1 MANEDNII
9 FEIKFEKKT
18 AKGLEDHTKIL
29 KKFIEQMKKTG
40 MGGSGGSGGSGGKI
54 DYDRMERLEKLK
66 TKNIQDELEREH
78 NLKDINRERYDIAR
92 RELQAIKTRDLQL
105 AREVRVKDRIRAEET
120 RHWNSIIERMVSGT
134 MGVKAMGLGMMGVK
148 GGIGAAKGLGQLGM
162 KGLGQTGTGQAF
174 ALQAGLAKE
183 GDFARGYEGGG
194 AVANLRDKGKISQ
207 QDVGNKRASI
217 QGNKLANAFTK
228 TLGKTK
234 AFGDKMSM
242 SGKTAKG
249 LGVAGIGGLGIA
261 GGVITKAIESSPIAQ
276 SMMKIMS
283 TAFTL
288 ILRPIGD
295 FFGGVMKPIALRL
308 LKFGAENVG
317 QGANLFKMGEKVGIA
332 ALALFTD
339 PAQVFGMLAE
349 RLGATIAIEARA
361 LVDPLFDKTAAYG
374 KMLDNFDE
382 KMAEIAGVTGGF
394 ESLVTQASQQV
405 ISGID
410 NVNKTTQEGFAE
422 IISKTDE
429 AAKKLEEKQ
438 NRESGIFG
446 GYGSKEEQQS
456 ELERLMAESKA
467 KYGQAWANA
476 EAGKTGARGGKGM
489 EFNDAGTGQGD
500 QWMNAPPRLK
510 EVLETINTGLSDE
523 GVAIIANFEAMKE
536 AGILGNEK
544 QTELREQFAKA
555 VEDGTGLYADIEKR
569 NAAHAKIMQT
579 EKDIQTGREKEISEV
594 IAKTSEAFGVAY
606 NKVQKMIKQMQRT
619 SNAGNYSGGHGKNS
633 NATGGMITE
642 PVIGIGQHTG
652 ETWSFGERGMEYV
665 TPNTALGGGTNNYD
679 QKNNVVI
686 NVTIEKVTG
695 NTDLQQIK
703 PIVERALR
711 ESHSRRGII

>member
-9 FEIKFEKKT
+9 FEIKLDRKS
-18 AKGLEDHTKIL
+18 AKGLEEHTKIL

-40 MGGSGGSGGSGGKI
+40 MGGSGGSSGGKI
-54 DYDRMERLEKLK
+54 DNAQQERLEKLRHS
-66 TKNIQDELEREH
+66 NVMNELEHDKH
-78 NLKDINRERYDIAR
+78 NKDTNREKYDLNR
-92 RELQAIKTRDLQL
+92 REVQAIKARDLQL
-105 AREVRVKDRIRAEET
+105 AREVRVKDRMRAEET

-134 MGVKAMGLGMMGVK
+134 MGTKAMGMGMMGVK

-162 KGLGQTGTGQAF
+162 KGLGKTGTGQAF

-234 AFGDKMSM
+234 AFGDKMGM
-242 SGKTAKG
+242 SGKTGKA
-249 LGVAGIGGLGIA
+249 LGMGAIGGLGIA

-317 QGANLFKMGEKVGIA
+317 AGANLFKMGEKVGIA
-332 ALALFTD
+332 ALAFFTD
-339 PAQVFGMLAE
+339 PAQVLGLLVE
-349 RLGATIAIEARA
+349 RLGKSVGIEIEGFFNKG
-361 LVDPLFDKTAAYG
+361 FDKAAAYEKLFVG
-374 KMLDNFDE
+374 FDTKME
-382 KMAEIAGVTGGF
+382 EIAGVTGGF

-410 NVNKTTQEGFAE
+410 NTNKAITDGFNE

-446 GYGSKEEQQS
+446 GYGSQDEQQS

-489 EFNDAGTGQGD
+489 EFTDEKDGQGD
-500 QWMNAPPRLK
+500 QWMKAPPRLK
-510 EVLETINTGLSDE
+510 EVLETINTGLSAE

-536 AGILGNEK
+536 AGILGNKK

-555 VEDGTGLYADIEKR
+555 VEDGTGLYADIDKR

-579 EKDIQTGREKEISEV
+579 EKDIQTGKEKEISEA

-606 NKVQKMIKQMQRT
+606 NRVQKMIKMMKR
-619 SNAGNYSGGHGKNS
+619 SSSGGGYAGGGNKK
-633 NATGGMITE
+633 ATGGMITE

-665 TPNTALGGGTNNYD
+665 TPNTALGGRTNNYD
-679 QKNNVVI
+679 QKNNVTI
-686 NVTIEKVTG
+686 NITIEKVTG

>member
-1 MANEDNII
+1 MATSDNTVNL
-9 FEIKFEKKT
+9 EIVLNDKLKKV
-18 AKGLEDHTKIL
+18 LEDYS
-29 KKFIEQMKKTG
+29 KTTD
-40 MGGSGGSGGSGGKI
+40 KLVKV
-54 DYDRMERLEKLK
+54 LEKPNKNDSDKELK
-66 TKNIQDELEREH
+66 AAEQRDKTEDKRSVNVDKENKNFEEYRRVTTQMIHENRIEAM
-78 NLKDINRERYDIAR
+78 NLKLKHEFLVQEKRMKDKMI
-92 RELQAIKTRDLQL
+92 L
-105 AREVRVKDRIRAEET
+105 ADK
-120 RHWNSIIERMVSGT
+120 RHMHEMMQRMVSGT
-134 MGVKAMGLGMMGVK
+134 LVGKLGAMAVMGAA
-148 GGIGAAKGLGQLGM
+148 GAAKGGGM
-162 KGLGQTGTGQAF
+162 LTG
-174 ALQAGLAKE
+174 AGKKLAKKSAIMRGLFLEE
-183 GDFARGYEGGG
+183 GSMSKAENQEAAGGIAIG
-194 AVANLRDKGKISQ
+194 FGDNKAKEVTKKTQGFLRDNK
-207 QDVGNKRASI
+207 VGQSI
-217 QGNKLANAFTK
+217 VKSMEKSRIFKEKMGAGFQ
-228 TLGKTK
+228 K
-234 AFGDKMSM
+234 AK
-242 SGKTAKG
+242 
-249 LGVAGIGGLGIA
+249 GGLGIA
-261 GGVITKAIESSPIAQ
+261 GVGALGIGGSIITKAIESSPIAQ

-317 QGANLFKMGEKVGIA
+317 AGASLFKMGEKVGIA
-332 ALALFTD
+332 ALAMFTD
-339 PAQVFGMLAE
+339 PAAFFGSLVERAFGTLA
-349 RLGATIAIEARA
+349 IA
-361 LVDPLFDKTAAYG
+361 LDPLKSEAEKAAAYASMLEG
-374 KMLDNFDE
+374 FDTKME
-382 KMAEIAGVTGGF
+382 EIAGVAASDMQ
-394 ESLVTQASQQV
+394 SLVTQASQQV

-410 NVNKTTQEGFAE
+410 NVNKTTTEGFAE

-489 EFNDAGTGQGD
+489 EFNDAGTGQGN

-579 EKDIQTGREKEISEV
+579 EKDIQTGKEKEISEV

-606 NKVQKMIKQMQRT
+606 NKVQKMIKMMKR
-619 SNAGNYSGGHGKNS
+619 SASGGGYAGGGHK

-665 TPNTALGGGTNNYD
+665 TPNTSFGGTNNYD

>member
-1 MANEDNII
+1 
-9 FEIKFEKKT
+9 
-18 AKGLEDHTKIL
+18 
-29 KKFIEQMKKTG
+29 
-40 MGGSGGSGGSGGKI
+40 
-54 DYDRMERLEKLK
+54 
-66 TKNIQDELEREH
+66 
-78 NLKDINRERYDIAR
+78 
-92 RELQAIKTRDLQL
+92 
-105 AREVRVKDRIRAEET
+105 
-120 RHWNSIIERMVSGT
+120 
-134 MGVKAMGLGMMGVK
+134 
-148 GGIGAAKGLGQLGM
+148 
-162 KGLGQTGTGQAF
+162 
-174 ALQAGLAKE
+174 
-183 GDFARGYEGGG
+183 
-194 AVANLRDKGKISQ
+194 
-207 QDVGNKRASI
+207 
-217 QGNKLANAFTK
+217 
-228 TLGKTK
+228 
-234 AFGDKMSM
+234 
-242 SGKTAKG
+242 
-249 LGVAGIGGLGIA
+249 
-261 GGVITKAIESSPIAQ
+261 
-276 SMMKIMS
+276 MS

-317 QGANLFKMGEKVGIA
+317 AGASLFKMGEKVCIA
-332 ALALFTD
+332 ALAMFTD
-339 PAQVFGMLAE
+339 PAAFFGSLAE
-349 RLGATIAIEARA
+349 RAFGALAIA
-361 LVDPLFDKTAAYG
+361 LDPLKSEAEKATAYASMLEGFDA
-374 KMLDNFDE
+374 KME
-382 KMAEIAGVTGGF
+382 SIAGVASSDM
-394 ESLVTQASQQV
+394 ESLVSQASQQV
-405 ISGID
+405 VSGIVD
-410 NVNKTTQEGFAE
+410 INKTTQEGFAE
-422 IISKTDE
+422 IITKTDE

-446 GYGSKEEQQS
+446 GYGSQDEQQS

-489 EFNDAGTGQGD
+489 EFNDTKDGQGD
-500 QWMNAPPRLK
+500 QWMAAPPRLK

-555 VEDGTGLYADIEKR
+555 VEDGTGLYADIDKR

-579 EKDIQTGREKEISEV
+579 EKDIQTGKEKEISEV

-606 NKVQKMIKQMQRT
+606 DKVQKMIKQMKR
-619 SNAGNYSGGHGKNS
+619 SSSGGGYAGGGHK

-665 TPNTALGGGTNNYD
+665 TPNTALGGRTNNYD

-686 NVTIEKVTG
+686 NITIEKVTG

>member
-9 FEIKFEKKT
+9 FEIKLDRKS

-78 NLKDINRERYDIAR
+78 NLKDINREKYDLNR
-92 RELQAIKTRDLQL
+92 REIQAIKTRDLQL
-105 AREVRVKDRIRAEET
+105 AREVRVKDRMRAEET

-134 MGVKAMGLGMMGVK
+134 MGTKAMGMGMMGVK

-162 KGLGQTGTGQAF
+162 KGLGKTGSGQAF
-174 ALQAGLAKE
+174 ALEAGLAKE

-234 AFGDKMSM
+234 AFGDKMGGM

-249 LGVAGIGGLGIA
+249 LGMGAIGGLGIA

-317 QGANLFKMGEKVGIA
+317 AGANLFKMGEKVGIA
-332 ALALFTD
+332 ALAFFTD
-339 PAQVFGMLAE
+339 PAQVLGLLVE
-349 RLGATIAIEARA
+349 RLGKSVGIEIEGFFNKG
-361 LVDPLFDKTAAYG
+361 FDKAAAYEKLFVG
-374 KMLDNFDE
+374 FDTKME
-382 KMAEIAGVTGGF
+382 EIAGVTGGF

-446 GYGSKEEQQS
+446 GYGSKDEQQS
-456 ELERLMAESKA
+456 ELERLMAESKE
-467 KYGQAWANA
+467 KYGTAWANA
-476 EAGKTGARGGKGM
+476 ESGMGDSRGGQGM
-489 EFNDAGTGQGD
+489 SDSHAEAYLGATDKV
-500 QWMNAPPRLK
+500 K
-510 EVLETINTGLSDE
+510 EILETINTGLGDE
-523 GVAIIANFEAMKE
+523 AVEIIATFEMMKE

-555 VEDGTGLYADIEKR
+555 SEEGTALYADIEQR
-569 NAAHAKIMQT
+569 NTAHEKIMMRE
-579 EKDIQTGREKEISEV
+579 EKLQHGMEEKITKSINKVSEDM
-594 IAKTSEAFGVAY
+594 GVAASILAATIVRMKAL
-606 NKVQKMIKQMQRT
+606 NRRT
-619 SNAGNYSGGHGKNS
+619 STRTTRSNK

-665 TPNTALGGGTNNYD
+665 TPNTAFGGSTNNYD

>member
-105 AREVRVKDRIRAEET
+105 AREVRVKDRMRAEET

-317 QGANLFKMGEKVGIA
+317 AGASLFKMGEKVGIA
-332 ALALFTD
+332 ALAMFTD
-339 PAQVFGMLAE
+339 PAAFFGSLVERAFGTLA
-349 RLGATIAIEARA
+349 IA
-361 LVDPLFDKTAAYG
+361 LDPLKSEAEKAAAYASMLEG
-374 KMLDNFDE
+374 FDTKME
-382 KMAEIAGVTGGF
+382 EIAGVAASDMQ
-394 ESLVTQASQQV
+394 SLVTQASQQV

-410 NVNKTTQEGFAE
+410 NVNKTTTEGFAE

-489 EFNDAGTGQGD
+489 EFNDAGTGQGN

-579 EKDIQTGREKEISEV
+579 EKDIQTGKEKEISEV

-606 NKVQKMIKQMQRT
+606 NKVQKMIKMMKR
-619 SNAGNYSGGHGKNS
+619 SASGGGYAGGGHK

-665 TPNTALGGGTNNYD
+665 TPNTSFGGTNNYD

>member
-9 FEIKFEKKT
+9 FEIKLDRKS

-78 NLKDINRERYDIAR
+78 NLKDINREKYDLNR
-92 RELQAIKTRDLQL
+92 REIQAIKTRDLQL
-105 AREVRVKDRIRAEET
+105 AREVRVKDRMRAEET

-134 MGVKAMGLGMMGVK
+134 MGTKAMGMGMMGVK

-162 KGLGQTGTGQAF
+162 KGLGKTGSGQAF
-174 ALQAGLAKE
+174 ALEAGLAKE

-234 AFGDKMSM
+234 AFGDKMGGM

-249 LGVAGIGGLGIA
+249 LGMGAIGGLGIA

-317 QGANLFKMGEKVGIA
+317 AGANLFKMGEKVGIA
-332 ALALFTD
+332 ALAFFTD
-339 PAQVFGMLAE
+339 PAQVLGLLVE
-349 RLGATIAIEARA
+349 RLGKSVGIEIEGFFNKG
-361 LVDPLFDKTAAYG
+361 FDKAAAYEKLFVG
-374 KMLDNFDE
+374 FDTKME
-382 KMAEIAGVTGGF
+382 EIAGVTGGF

-446 GYGSKEEQQS
+446 GYGSKDEQQS
-456 ELERLMAESKA
+456 ELERLMAESKE
-467 KYGQAWANA
+467 KYGTAWANA
-476 EAGKTGARGGKGM
+476 ESGMGDSRGGQGM
-489 EFNDAGTGQGD
+489 SDSHAEAYLGATDKV
-500 QWMNAPPRLK
+500 K
-510 EVLETINTGLSDE
+510 EILETINTGLGDE
-523 GVAIIANFEAMKE
+523 AVEIIATFEMMKE

-555 VEDGTGLYADIEKR
+555 SEEGTALYADIEQR
-569 NAAHAKIMQT
+569 NTAHEKIMMRE
-579 EKDIQTGREKEISEV
+579 EKLQHGMEEKITKSINKVSEDM
-594 IAKTSEAFGVAY
+594 GVAASILAATIVRMKAL
-606 NKVQKMIKQMQRT
+606 NRRT
-619 SNAGNYSGGHGKNS
+619 STRTTRSNK

-665 TPNTALGGGTNNYD
+665 TPNTALGGRTNNYD
-679 QKNNVVI
+679 QKNNVTI
-686 NVTIEKVTG
+686 NITIEKVTG

-711 ESHSRRGII
+711 ESHSRRGMI